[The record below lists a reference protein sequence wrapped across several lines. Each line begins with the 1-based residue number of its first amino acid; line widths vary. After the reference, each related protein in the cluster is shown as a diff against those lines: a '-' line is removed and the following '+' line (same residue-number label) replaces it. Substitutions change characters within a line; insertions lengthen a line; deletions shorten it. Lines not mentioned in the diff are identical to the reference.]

1 MSGIAAQRK
10 AGAGEGKAQDDRAG
24 EQRRLPPGPR
34 APAPW
39 QTLRWVLRPV
49 PFMEACRR
57 RFGHSFTLKLGPL
70 ADVVFLTDPESIKA
84 VYQAPPELAHA
95 GDINGLFRPILGS
108 HSLLLLDGDEHLH
121 QRRLM
126 LPPFSGKR
134 TERWG
139 QVMRDVT
146 EADLAD
152 WPLGPPFGLEQ
163 HMQRITLR
171 VILHAVFGVEDGPR
185 LERLRRLVNRQLE
198 LSRSY
203 STMLPQLRHELG
215 GRSPW
220 GRLMRCI
227 QEVDHA
233 LYAEIGRR
241 RHAADLDQR
250 EDVLS
255 LLLLARDEHGEG
267 MSDVEVRDQLLTLL
281 VAGHETSAT
290 QLAWTFERLLRH
302 PAALARVRAEIEEG
316 GYEYTDAAI
325 RESLRLR
332 PVLPISAR
340 KLTGPFAIG
349 DWRFP
354 RGTVLMCCAYL
365 ANRNPDAYADPEV
378 FRPER
383 FLEDEVPPYAWIPF
397 GGGVRRCLGA
407 SFASFEMRVVLQ
419 TVLAR
424 TVLRP
429 ASPRA
434 EAVMRRS
441 FTFAPDRDCRVVL
454 EERRRPPGRAE
465 GPEHVVRPRRVRA
478 AGVEGGRETLGRAR
492 PSTLGARNGRPQ
504 RRR

>member
-1 MSGIAAQRK
+1 MANHRQVDAGGTDAQHDR
-10 AGAGEGKAQDDRAG
+10 GGE
-24 EQRRLPPGPR
+24 ERRLPPGPR
-34 APAPW
+34 APAVW
-39 QTLRWVLRPV
+39 QSLQWVLRPV

-57 RFGHSFTLKLGPL
+57 RFGDTFTLKLGPL
-70 ADVVFLTDPESIKA
+70 ADVVFLTEPESIRA
-84 VYQAPPELAHA
+84 AYQAPPELAHA

-108 HSLLLLDGDEHLH
+108 HSLLLLDGDEHIR
-121 QRRLM
+121 QRKLM
-126 LPPFSGKR
+126 LPPFHGSR
-134 TERWG
+134 IERWG
-139 QVMRDVT
+139 QMMREVAESDV
-146 EADLAD
+146 AD
-152 WPLGPPFGLEQ
+152 WPFNRPFGLEE

-171 VILHAVFGVEDGPR
+171 VILRTVFGVEDGPR

-227 QEVDHA
+227 RDVDEA

-241 RHAADLDQR
+241 RHAADLTER

-255 LLLLARDEHGEG
+255 LLLLARDEDGNG
-267 MSDVEVRDQLLTLL
+267 MTDVEVRDQLLTLL

-302 PAALARVRAEIEEG
+302 PEALARVHAEIQAG
-316 GYEYTDAAI
+316 GHEYTDAAI

-340 KLTGPFAIG
+340 KLTGPYAIG

-365 ANRNPDAYADPEV
+365 ANRNPDVYPDPEA

-383 FLEDEVPPYAWIPF
+383 FLENEVPPYAWIPF

-407 SFASFEMRVVLQ
+407 SFATFEMRVVLQ
-419 TVLAR
+419 ALLVRAT
-424 TVLRP
+424 LRP

-434 EAVMRRS
+434 EGVMRRS

-454 EERRRPPGRAE
+454 EERRRPPLL
-465 GPEHVVRPRRVRA
+465 A
-478 AGVEGGRETLGRAR
+478 A
-492 PSTLGARNGRPQ
+492 RPQ
-504 RRR
+504 RARDTVA